1 MKSSLRRFLVVIA
14 GCATAALSQNEKH
27 FSLTMSPFHLALP
40 VLELTG
46 EYALSPKVGAAAI
59 AGYGG
64 VKETGI
70 SGNKINIPVLEL
82 GAQFN
87 YYVTGSFRSGL
98 QLGAELLW
106 LKISPPD
113 QQGITVKANGAAA
126 GPFVGYKWIWGSG
139 FTLFLQG
146 GYEKLF
152 AQAKAKDANGQ
163 EIQNSVEDGIPLLN
177 VNLGWSF

>member
-1 MKSSLRRFLVVIA
+1 MKLRAHYILALLVFGV
-14 GCATAALSQNEKH
+14 TAVFSQGDKN
-27 FSLTMSPFHLALP
+27 FSLTMSPLHLALP
-40 VLELTG
+40 VIELTG

-64 VKETGI
+64 IKETGI

-87 YYVTGSFRSGL
+87 YYVIGSFHRGL

-106 LKISPPD
+106 IKVSPPD
-113 QQGITVKANGAAA
+113 QQGITVAANGAAA

-146 GYEKLF
+146 GYERLF

-163 EIQNSVEDGIPLLN
+163 EIQASVEDGIPLLN
-177 VNLGWSF
+177 INLGWSF